1 MTSEASATSYR
12 SEQILQELLRNGEV
26 SVDSLAR
33 HFKVSAATI
42 RRDLSELERQG
53 LLRRNHGGAGPVA
66 PMLYEPFRH
75 LSSFQE
81 QEEKCAAEKRQIGL
95 TAASL
100 ITDGETIAIG
110 AGTTTTQLARCI
122 RHRKG
127 ITIVTNAINIA
138 MELSH
143 LPDIKVSLTGGSL
156 SGEWFALVGDVAQR
170 NTSEMFFDKAFIGV
184 DGAHAEHGMTTNYA
198 DQAAIHRAMMH
209 QARQRIVLADHRKIG
224 TVGRALIWPTND
236 IDKLITDNSTTDD
249 AIAAFTGK
257 NVVVLRA

>member
-1 MTSEASATSYR
+1 MTTEALPASQR
-12 SEQILQELLRNGEV
+12 SQQILQELLRHGEV
-26 SVDSLAR
+26 SVDSLAK
-33 HFKVSAATI
+33 HFGVSAATI

-53 LLRRNHGGAGPVA
+53 LLRRIHGGAGPVA

-100 ITDGETIAIG
+100 ISDGETIAIG

-127 ITIVTNAINIA
+127 ITILTNAINIA

-143 LPDIKVSLTGGSL
+143 LPEIKVSMTGGSL
-156 SGEWFALVGDVAQR
+156 SGDWFALVGDVAQR
-170 NTSEMFFDKAFIGV
+170 NVGEMFFDKAFIGV
-184 DGAHAEHGMTTNYA
+184 DGAHAEQGMTTNYP
-198 DQAAIHRAMMH
+198 DQAAIHRTMMR
-209 QARQRIVLADHRKIG
+209 QARQRIIVADHRKIG
-224 TVGRALIWPTND
+224 TIGRSLIWPTND
-236 IDKLITDNSTTDD
+236 IHKLIVDKSTPDD
-249 AIAAFTGK
+249 AIAPFTAK
-257 NVVVLRA
+257 EIIVLRG

>member
-1 MTSEASATSYR
+1 MAAENSGILNR
-12 SEQILQELLRNGEV
+12 SEQILQELLRYGEV
-26 SVDSLAR
+26 SVDGLAKS
-33 HFKVSAATI
+33 FGVSAATI

-53 LLRRNHGGAGPVA
+53 FLRRNHGGAEPLA

-81 QEEKCAAEKRQIGL
+81 QEQKCAAEKRQIGL

-100 ITDGETIAIG
+100 ISDGETIAIG

-143 LPDIKVSLTGGSL
+143 LPEMRVSMTGGTLTGD
-156 SGEWFALVGDVAQR
+156 WFALVGDVALR
-170 NTSEMFFDKAFIGV
+170 NVGEMFVDKAFIGV
-184 DGAHAEHGMTTNYA
+184 DGAHPEHGLTTNYPE
-198 DQAAIHRAMMH
+198 QAAIHRAMMR
-209 QARQRIVLADHRKIG
+209 QARQRIVVADHRKIG
-224 TVGRALIWPTND
+224 VVGSSLIWPASDFHTLVT
-236 IDKLITDNSTTDD
+236 DKATSDRSIKPF
-249 AIAAFTGK
+249 AAK
-257 NVVVLRA
+257 SINVLRA

>member
-1 MTSEASATSYR
+1 MSNDTTATSDR
-12 SEQILQELLRNGEV
+12 AEQILQELLRHGEV
-26 SVDSLAR
+26 SVDGLA
-33 HFKVSAATI
+33 KSYGVSAATI

-53 LLRRNHGGAGPVA
+53 LLRRVHGGASPVA

-95 TAASL
+95 TAAS
-100 ITDGETIAIG
+100 IISDGETIALG

-127 ITIVTNAINIA
+127 ITIITNAINIA

-143 LPDIKVSLTGGSL
+143 LPDINVSMTGGSL
-156 SGEWFALVGDVAQR
+156 SGDWFALVGDVAQR
-170 NTSEMFFDKAFIGV
+170 NIGEIFYDKAFIGV
-184 DGAHAEHGMTTNYA
+184 DGAHAEHGMTTNYP
-198 DQAAIHRAMMH
+198 DQAAIHRAMMR

-224 TVGRALIWPTND
+224 TIGRSLIWPTSD
-236 IDKLITDNSTTDD
+236 IDKLIVDKSTADE
-249 AIAAFTGK
+249 AIAPFTAKGI
-257 NVVVLRA
+257 VVLRG

>member
-1 MTSEASATSYR
+1 MSNDTTAASDRA
-12 SEQILQELLRNGEV
+12 EQILQELLRHGEV
-26 SVDSLAR
+26 SVDGLA
-33 HFKVSAATI
+33 KSYGVSAATI

-53 LLRRNHGGAGPVA
+53 LLRRVHGGASPVA

-95 TAASL
+95 TAAS
-100 ITDGETIAIG
+100 IISDGETIALG

-127 ITIVTNAINIA
+127 ITIITNAINIA

-143 LPDIKVSLTGGSL
+143 LPDIKVSMTGGSL
-156 SGEWFALVGDVAQR
+156 SGDWFALVGDVAQR
-170 NTSEMFFDKAFIGV
+170 TIGEIFYDKAFIGV
-184 DGAHAEHGMTTNYA
+184 DGAHAEHGMTTNYP
-198 DQAAIHRAMMH
+198 DQAAIHRAMMR

-224 TVGRALIWPTND
+224 TIGRSLIWPTSD
-236 IDKLITDNSTTDD
+236 IDKLIVDKSTADD
-249 AIAAFTGK
+249 AIAPFTAKGI
-257 NVVVLRA
+257 VVLRG

>member
-1 MTSEASATSYR
+1 MVTETSAVTFRAEA
-12 SEQILQELLRNGEV
+12 ILQELLRHGEV

-33 HFKVSAATI
+33 HFRVSPATI

-81 QEEKCAAEKRQIGL
+81 QEQKCAAEKRRIGL

-100 ITDGETIAIG
+100 ISDGETIAIG

-122 RHRKG
+122 RHRKRLTV
-127 ITIVTNAINIA
+127 ITNAINIA

-143 LPDIKVSLTGGSL
+143 LPEIEVSMTGGSL
-156 SGEWFALVGDVAQR
+156 SGDWFALVGDVAQR
-170 NTSEMFFDKAFIGV
+170 NVSEMFFDKAFIGV
-184 DGAHAEHGMTTNYA
+184 DGAHAEHGLTTNYP
-198 DQAAIHRAMMH
+198 DQAAIHRAMLR

-224 TVGRALIWPTND
+224 TIGRSLIWPAND
-236 IDKLITDNSTTDD
+236 LDKLIVDKATTDE
-249 AIAAFTGK
+249 AIAGFIAK
-257 NVVVLRA
+257 EIVVLRA